1 MTALKSRAWFCFS
14 ERKPQRLQVLTVKG
28 KNRPGGSWRPR
39 AGGYADKAPEAGRP
53 RPREPVGPKWR
64 HPWRWEPRARA
75 ENRNHHVLPLAQFPA
90 EFTGDAAL
98 WSQRR
103 ATVKWK
109 LVCLSP
115 CPCGLMHSSNISKR
129 SLTNGSQGWGGG
141 GQSWPLGGQSLG
153 RCQSAQRPTPP
164 RETGHSWALSGQGAQ
179 RTSQEAEALDA
190 RGSGRFSR
198 DQREAGGRRGSKG
211 TR

>member
-53 RPREPVGPKWR
+53 RPREPIGPKWR

-90 EFTGDAAL
+90 VYWGHGAMVSEEGNG
-98 WSQRR
+98 Q
-103 ATVKWK
+103 VEI
-109 LVCLSP
+109 
-115 CPCGLMHSSNISKR
+115 GLFV
-129 SLTNGSQGWGGG
+129 
-141 GQSWPLGGQSLG
+141 
-153 RCQSAQRPTPP
+153 
-164 RETGHSWALSGQGAQ
+164 ALSVWINAQ
-179 RTSQEAEALDA
+179 QQHFKEESH
-190 RGSGRFSR
+190 
-198 DQREAGGRRGSKG
+198 
-211 TR
+211 